1 MIKEMNKDINILVI
15 CGGTSTEREV
25 SLRSGQCVFKALV
38 NRGYTK
44 VTLFDLTSNNLIDV
58 LSYKPDIAFLALHG
72 KGGEDGSIQGFLE
85 LAGIPY
91 TGPGVAS
98 SAVCMDKI
106 FTKRVLENAGLPTAP
121 FTVYRKEECGDV
133 QKVINDLVDR
143 IGLPMVLKSPCQGSS
158 IGVVMVKDKA
168 FMAEAITEVF
178 KYGDYLLAEAFVQGT
193 EITLPIMGNEELVT
207 LPIIE
212 ITSERE
218 FYDYTAKYTSG
229 LCHHIIP
236 ANIDRATE
244 KEVIEIGI
252 KAYKELHCSGLSRV
266 DFIVD
271 INKGPIIIEV
281 NTLPG
286 MTDMSLFP
294 DAARYIGI
302 SYEELVEKILEYGLS
317 ARRDLV
323 LNGSFS

>member
-1 MIKEMNKDINILVI
+1 MDKNIKILVV
-15 CGGTSTEREV
+15 CGGISTEREISLKSGKCVYDALLRKGYNNV
-25 SLRSGQCVFKALV
+25 SF
-38 NRGYTK
+38 
-44 VTLFDLTSNNLIDV
+44 FDLTDNNLAEIIT
-58 LSYKPDIAFLALHG
+58 LKPDIVYLALHG

-106 FTKRVLENAGLPTAP
+106 FTKRMLEDAGLPTAK
-121 FTVYRKEECGDV
+121 FLVYRKEECV
-133 QKVINDLVDR
+133 NTKHVIDELVDK

-158 IGVVMVKDKA
+158 IGVVIVKKKDD
-168 FMAEAITEVF
+168 MAGAIKEVF
-178 KYGDYLLAEAFVQGT
+178 KYGDHLLAEQFVRGT

-236 ANIDRATE
+236 ANIDKATE
-244 KEVIEIGI
+244 NEVMEIGV
-252 KAYKELHCSGLSRV
+252 KAYKELHCCGLSRV

-271 INKGPIIIEV
+271 INKGPMIIEV

-294 DAARYIGI
+294 DAARYVGI
-302 SYEELVEKILEYGLS
+302 SYEDLVEKILEYGLS
-317 ARRDLV
+317 ARRDLMFT
-323 LNGSFS
+323 NGSIS

>member
-1 MIKEMNKDINILVI
+1 MNKEIKVLVV
-15 CGGTSTEREV
+15 CGGISTEREI
-25 SLRSGQCVFKALV
+25 SLLSGKAIYEALK
-38 NRGYTK
+38 RKGYK
-44 VTLFDLTSNNLIDV
+44 NAELFDMKRDNIGEIFNLQPNV
-58 LSYKPDIAFLALHG
+58 VFLGLHG
-72 KGGEDGSIQGFLE
+72 RGGEDGSIQGLLE
-85 LAGIPY
+85 LSGIPY
-91 TGPGVAS
+91 TGPGVAA

-106 FTKRVLENAGLPTAP
+106 ITKRVLSSAGIPTAK
-121 FTVYRKEECGDV
+121 FEVF
-133 QKVINDLVDR
+133 QKTQEDEYENMAKQLIDK

-158 IGVVMVKDKA
+158 IGVVIVRKEEEMVK
-168 FMAEAITEVF
+168 AIEEVY
-178 KYGDYLLAEAFVQGT
+178 KYGDQLLAEEFLDGV
-193 EITLPIMGNEELVT
+193 ELTLPVMGNDELQT

-236 ANIDRATE
+236 ATIDVKTE
-244 KEVIEIGI
+244 RQVLEIGKSVYRI
-252 KAYKELHCSGLSRV
+252 LGCKVLSRV

-271 INKGPIIIEV
+271 KVKGPMVIEV

-302 SYEELVEKILEYGLS
+302 SYDDLVERFLELGLS
-317 ARRDLV
+317 AKRDL
-323 LNGSFS
+323 LN